1 MYFGIIWRIVYLAL
15 ALGLFVLGFYTGT
28 VIQISKEQAE
38 IIKSELREKNQN
50 LDALGI
56 FVNNAIPGLEMFIPG
71 AGIGIGTY
79 ASFSTGQVLNAF
91 SVDNPALKRI
101 SPLSL
106 LISPFALL
114 EIFAYAIGMSR
125 SGMLVYYLIRKR
137 KTLKQSWKEFIIPT
151 IIEIGIVIVIL
162 FIGSVVEWQ
171 ALAQRTAAVTNT

>member
-1 MYFGIIWRIVYLAL
+1 MRVRGSSGELGNAEGLA
-15 ALGLFVLGFYTGT
+15 
-28 VIQISKEQAE
+28 
-38 IIKSELREKNQN
+38 
-50 LDALGI
+50 
-56 FVNNAIPGLEMFIPG
+56 
-71 AGIGIGTY
+71 IGPTPLNT
-79 ASFSTGQVLNAF
+79 TGQVLNAF

-125 SGMLVYYLIRKR
+125 SGMLVYYLIRER
-137 KTLKQSWKEFIIPT
+137 KTLKQSWKKIIIPT

-171 ALAQRTAAVTNT
+171 VLAQRTELSQIAEISFFFAVWLKFVFSHLFLC

>member
-1 MYFGIIWRIVYLAL
+1 MRVRGSSGELGNAEGLAISRDLSMKGIN
-15 ALGLFVLGFYTGT
+15 T
-28 VIQISKEQAE
+28 
-38 IIKSELREKNQN
+38 
-50 LDALGI
+50 
-56 FVNNAIPGLEMFIPG
+56 
-71 AGIGIGTY
+71 
-79 ASFSTGQVLNAF
+79 TGQVLNAF

-137 KTLKQSWKEFIIPT
+137 KTLKQSWKKIIIPT
-151 IIEIGIVIVIL
+151 VIEIGIVIVIL

-171 ALAQRTAAVTNT
+171 VLTQRTAAVANS